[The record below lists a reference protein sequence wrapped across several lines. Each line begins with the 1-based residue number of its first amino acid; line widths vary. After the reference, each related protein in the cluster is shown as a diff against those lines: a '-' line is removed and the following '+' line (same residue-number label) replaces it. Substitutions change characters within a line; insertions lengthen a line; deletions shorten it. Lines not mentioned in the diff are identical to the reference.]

1 MLGAGAA
8 WASELRMPIM
18 SSFPN
23 ALNYFYEFSP
33 LLIQE
38 PRSILEQFNAGALD
52 AGTAFAAWRKAL
64 DEEIAGQRFHD
75 FAVEQFSPIMGAIAQ
90 GEDDVMLFR
99 DIGRQV
105 FLRVLGKEVDVLR

>member
-1 MLGAGAA
+1 MRSL
-8 WASELRMPIM
+8 
-18 SSFPN
+18 PN

-38 PRSILEQFNAGALD
+38 LRPTLEQLNGGDLD
-52 AGTAFAAWRKAL
+52 AGAAFAAWRKAL
-64 DEEIAGQRFHD
+64 DEEIADPAFHD